1 MKEEGSIMIKING
14 DKPKQKLR
22 QECKN
27 VIIGAVV
34 FTILFLL
41 ATWYLVSVTLPE
53 EAVVSII
60 GIVICLAMVV
70 TVILTVIRQLAK
82 LKAEEKELQQSQIAP

>member
-1 MKEEGSIMIKING
+1 MSKTND

-22 QECKN
+22 QERKN
-27 VIIGAVV
+27 VLTGAVI

-53 EAVVSII
+53 ELIVSII
-60 GIVICLAMVV
+60 GTVICLVMVV
-70 TVILTVIRQLAK
+70 AIILTAIRQLAK
-82 LKAEEKELQQSQIAP
+82 LKAEEKELQQSQIAAQN